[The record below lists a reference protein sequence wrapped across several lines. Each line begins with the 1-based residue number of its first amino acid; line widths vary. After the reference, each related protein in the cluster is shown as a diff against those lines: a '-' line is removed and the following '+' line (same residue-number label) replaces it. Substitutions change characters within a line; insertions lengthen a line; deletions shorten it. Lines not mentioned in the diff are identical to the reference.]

1 MNSSTPDGSR
11 DRIIIRNLELR
22 SVIGVED
29 WERLMP
35 QRLVVDIEVRG
46 DFSAV
51 AESDDLADAVDYR
64 EICVKAGEVAAN
76 GGYKLIETL
85 ADRIASTLL
94 AVHPRITSAT
104 VAVHK
109 PLALAGF
116 GRADV
121 AVEVTRESG
130 IGN

>member
-1 MNSSTPDGSR
+1 MNSSTPGGSR

-29 WERLMP
+29 WERLRP

-64 EICVKAGEVAAN
+64 EICVEAGEVAAN

-94 AVHPRITSAT
+94 AAHPRIASAT
-104 VAVHK
+104 VVVHK

-121 AVEVTRESG
+121 AVEVTRESDP
-130 IGN
+130 GN